1 MTTPVD
7 LDRLDALHRAAT
19 PGPWE
24 VTGWEAG
31 SHGHNH
37 DTVCIGGPNHRA
49 PDYFLTGDVR
59 DTPKRKAN
67 HDLIAALRNSYKP
80 MAAEIRA
87 LRAEVE
93 RLRAVRDAAV
103 ALLKFASRW
112 EDGESHHY
120 YCGIACAGGE
130 CDCGGNALRA
140 ALDAAAGGV

>member
-1 MTTPVD
+1 MTIPVD
-7 LDRLDALHRAAT
+7 LDRLD
-19 PGPWE
+19 
-24 VTGWEAG
+24 V
-31 SHGHNH
+31 
-37 DTVCIGGPNHRA
+37 
-49 PDYFLTGDVR
+49 
-59 DTPKRKAN
+59 
-67 HDLIAALRNSYKP
+67 LIAEHKCNDGCFDYCTRDYAIVDAYEP

>member
-7 LDRLDALHRAAT
+7 LDRLDALHEAARLQGTRAVGALKMSDGGT
-19 PGPWE
+19 DWAVADAGNCVLAECFEVVGPHGYRQPAAARAQFI
-24 VTGWEAG
+24 VEA
-31 SHGHNH
+31 
-37 DTVCIGGPNHRA
+37 
-49 PDYFLTGDVR
+49 
-59 DTPKRKAN
+59 
-67 HDLIAALRNSYKP
+67 AAIWPSLS
-80 MAAEIRA
+80 AEIRA

>member
-1 MTTPVD
+1 
-7 LDRLDALHRAAT
+7 
-19 PGPWE
+19 
-24 VTGWEAG
+24 
-31 SHGHNH
+31 
-37 DTVCIGGPNHRA
+37 
-49 PDYFLTGDVR
+49 
-59 DTPKRKAN
+59 
-67 HDLIAALRNSYKP
+67 